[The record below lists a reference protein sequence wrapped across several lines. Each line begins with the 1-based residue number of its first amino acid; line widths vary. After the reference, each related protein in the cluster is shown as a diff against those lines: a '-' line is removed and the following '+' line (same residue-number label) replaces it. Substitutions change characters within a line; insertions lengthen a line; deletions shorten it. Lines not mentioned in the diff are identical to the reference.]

1 MPTTPPDMTAAPPP
15 EPAPPWPEAAADGPA
30 PLAPAREAAL
40 RALFEQQI
48 PLHAHLGLRCEHLAA
63 GLARVRIPPR
73 PELTGDPF
81 RPAVHGGVLATLA
94 DVAGGLAVFSQVAPE
109 DRVST
114 IDLRIDYLRPAV
126 TGADLFGEARLL
138 RAGGR
143 VAMAEVTVHQGD
155 PAQPCA
161 RAAVVYA
168 VHRGKGAP

>member
-1 MPTTPPDMTAAPPP
+1 MTTATTDLS
-15 EPAPPWPEAAADGPA
+15 PAPLPAEAAAGPA

-40 RALFEQQI
+40 RDLFERQI
-48 PLHAHLGLRCEHLAA
+48 PLHAHLGLRVEQLAA
-63 GLARVRIPPR
+63 GAARVRLPPR

-94 DVAGGLAVFSQVAPE
+94 DVAGGLAVFGQVAAE

-114 IDLRIDYLRPAV
+114 IDLRIDYLRPAA
-126 TGADLFGEARLL
+126 TGLALVGEARLL

-143 VAMAEVTVHQGD
+143 VAMAEVTLHQGD
-155 PAQPCA
+155 LTQPCA